1 MKISVIV
8 VTYNGKAY
16 IDKLF
21 QSLSKAIALQPNTE
35 IIVVDNASTDGTPIL
50 LEKYKKILG
59 DKVKIIKLRKNLGF
73 AGGNNAGLLFSSG
86 DIAFLLNQ
94 DTYLDE
100 KALITIYNLFSE
112 HPNIGVAQCLLL
124 QYRYPNLLDSCGD
137 IISETGVGII
147 GCWGEKVNKADLKEL
162 KKIQL
167 ARGAAL
173 AVRKSILE
181 ISRKIHGAYIPTYFI
196 AGGYEDW
203 YISLFTRLLSYRVVL
218 NPSCIVYHDS
228 LTRRKHNPYIV
239 YNALRLFIELNA
251 PATMLLGRIFF
262 SIIFDILISENKK
275 NDTRMLLSALRS
287 ITRSI
292 KESIRPRY
300 YAEAVARFQRK
311 RLSDLWKPKASAAT
325 WLRWYLTYLM
335 YTTMVSA

>member
-1 MKISVIV
+1 MKISVII

-21 QSLSKAIALQPNTE
+21 QSLLIAIALQPNTE

-100 KALITIYNLFSE
+100 KALMTIQNLFSE

-137 IISETGVGII
+137 IISETGLGII

-162 KKIQL
+162 KEIQL

-173 AVRKSILE
+173 AVRKSILQ
-181 ISRKIHGAYIPTYFI
+181 ISRRIHGAYIPTYFI
-196 AGGYEDW
+196 AAGYEDW
-203 YISLFTRLLSYRVVL
+203 YISLFTRLLGYKVIL

-239 YNALRLFIELNA
+239 YNALHLFIELNS
-251 PATMLLGRIFF
+251 PVKMILGRIFF
-262 SIIFDILISENKK
+262 SIIFDILISENRK
-275 NDTRMLLSALRS
+275 NDTRMLLSALGS
-287 ITRSI
+287 LTLSI
-292 KESIRPRY
+292 KESIKLRY
-300 YAEAVARFQRK
+300 YAEAIARVRRK
-311 RLSDLWKPKASAAT
+311 RIGDLWKSKAST
-325 WLRWYLTYLM
+325 IQWLSWYLAYLKLLE
-335 YTTMVSA
+335 YS